1 MNKIKTTIT
10 AFALTVG
17 LASAPLLPTVATA
30 APAEDIRSGVTA
42 VNGGKEGAKDD
53 FGKGVQNVVNLLL
66 FILGLAAVLAI
77 ILGGFR
83 YVTSNGDA
91 GQVKTA
97 RDIILY
103 ACVGLVVAL
112 LAFAIV
118 NFVITSFT

>member
-1 MNKIKTTIT
+1 MT
-10 AFALTVG
+10 ACALALGV
-17 LASAPLLPTVATA
+17 ASAPLWPATVSAQS
-30 APAEDIRSGVTA
+30 PAEDIRSGVTA
-42 VNGGKEGAKDD
+42 VNSGKAGTEAD
-53 FGKGVQNVVNLLL
+53 FGKGVQDIVNLLL

-83 YVTSNGDA
+83 FVTANGDA

-97 RDIILY
+97 REIILY
-103 ACVGLVVAL
+103 ACVGLVVAI